1 MKKVVKGILKFLG
14 VKKSVDKILHQR
26 KVDKAINNR
35 NVEDRF
41 SKIYEDGVW
50 YANKESASGSGST
63 LEVTKQV
70 RTFLPE
76 LVEKYKVETLVDVGC
91 GDYNWMKEV
100 QLGCKYIGTD
110 IVKSVVEENI
120 EKYQSNEITFLH
132 SNAIEE
138 KIPEGEIVLCRDVLF
153 HLSFEDGKKLIEN
166 IKQSKAKYLVTTSH
180 KEMSANEDIYTGNF
194 RKICLEIEPY
204 NFPNPI
210 AELYE
215 SDAFPDRFLGV
226 WDLDFLRDN

>member
-1 MKKVVKGILKFLG
+1 MKKVIKELLKFLG
-14 VKKSVDKILHQR
+14 VKKSVYKIIHQR
-26 KVDKAINNR
+26 KVDKAIKNR

-63 LEVTKQV
+63 LEVTKHV

-76 LVEKYKVETLVDVGC
+76 LVEKYKVETLVDIGC

-100 QLGCKYIGTD
+100 PLGCKYIGTD

-120 EKYQSNEITFLH
+120 EKYQNKEINFLH

-138 KIPEGEIVLCRDVLF
+138 KIPEGEIILCRDVLF
-153 HLSFEDGKKLIEN
+153 HLSFEDGKKIIEN
-166 IKQSKAKYLVTTSH
+166 IKKSKAKYLVTTSH
-180 KEMSANEDIYTGNF
+180 KEMRVNEDIYTGNF

-210 AELYE
+210 DELYE

-226 WDLDFLRDN
+226 WDIDSFRQ